1 MQENT
6 NSEKPEDFSENEEPL
21 SNNKETTSQE
31 NPSSSDSSFEQ
42 QEKKTTPQENST
54 SYESGFE
61 EQEGELLLPD
71 EKKNYGTG
79 KVFLLLILVLA
90 GLGSYLY
97 FNNLIPAKI
106 LNIIFPKSTPSMPPA
121 LITQTDSFI
130 EETPAIVETTESD
143 EMVETKI
150 PDPTSIL
157 PKPPETQTMHISG
170 HAHIPTLSGNESG
183 QTTIKQETHV
193 SGYKPKPTPTISGE
207 SLVGQLTIEGETQGI
222 PVPNPANLIE
232 EKELI
237 LEQKSIEIPVTES
250 MSEPEP
256 DPHEPVAPLRG
267 KAVQA
272 YLDFIES
279 TMQKL
284 VELTKEYFH
293 ISWNYLKG
301 KLSFINLSSN
311 KL

>member
-21 SNNKETTSQE
+21 SNSKETTSQE

-71 EKKNYGTG
+71 EKRNYGSG

-157 PKPPETQTMHISG
+157 PKPPETQTMHISCLLYTS
-170 HAHIPTLSGNESG
+170 PSPRDRTRSRM
-183 QTTIKQETHV
+183 
-193 SGYKPKPTPTISGE
+193 P
-207 SLVGQLTIEGETQGI
+207 
-222 PVPNPANLIE
+222 
-232 EKELI
+232 
-237 LEQKSIEIPVTES
+237 
-250 MSEPEP
+250 
-256 DPHEPVAPLRG
+256 
-267 KAVQA
+267 
-272 YLDFIES
+272 
-279 TMQKL
+279 
-284 VELTKEYFH
+284 
-293 ISWNYLKG
+293 
-301 KLSFINLSSN
+301 SSA
-311 KL
+311 